1 MDDFFKNHLV
11 LENKKEKVD
20 SNLQRSGYRPT
31 KERIRNNISYQLCGV
46 VPSRNEIDSQI
57 KTFIQIKNL

>member
-1 MDDFFKNHLV
+1 MDDFFENHLV
-11 LENKKEKVD
+11 LQNKKERVD
-20 SNLQRSGYRPT
+20 SNIQQSGYRPT
-31 KERIRNNISYQLCGV
+31 KERIRNNISYQLSGV